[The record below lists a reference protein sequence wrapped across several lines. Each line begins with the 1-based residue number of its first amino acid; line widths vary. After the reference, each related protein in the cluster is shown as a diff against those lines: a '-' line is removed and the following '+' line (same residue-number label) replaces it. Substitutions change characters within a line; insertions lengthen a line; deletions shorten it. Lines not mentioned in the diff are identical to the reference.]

1 MKEKGKGEGGRQRPS
16 GVNLDARVFMHPGQR
31 GASLAPRVAGGRA
44 AARVPHQPGTRGRGA
59 PEVGEKRDRHSAHAR
74 TPPGSALRGPQEGDT
89 LCAALVSG
97 TGRGWVEQSP
107 EPPPGAA
114 PAAPAPAPRPGCQRP
129 PPAVTHPRAARSR
142 PRRRQRR
149 RPPPGS

>member
-1 MKEKGKGEGGRQRPS
+1 MKETGKGEGGRQRPS
-16 GVNLDARVFMHPGQR
+16 GVNLDARLFMHLGQR
-31 GASLAPRVAGGRA
+31 GASLAPRASGSRA
-44 AARVPHQPGTRGRGA
+44 AARVPHRPGTRGRGA
-59 PEVGEKRDRHSAHAR
+59 PETGEKRGRCTAHAR

-89 LCAALVSG
+89 LRAALVSG

-129 PPAVTHPRAARSR
+129 PPAVTHPLAARSR
-142 PRRRQRR
+142 PQRQRRR